1 MQIPSK
7 HLKKIREFFNQ
18 DIGEVVASMDFIKQI
33 PNYLT
38 FVFIAIIVFQLVTV
52 TWKVIFPVNTS
63 PYDLEVTTL
72 TKDGLSYNNLTEDP
86 FANSPNQTLNQTFDI
101 DAPPTSLSLR
111 LYGIR
116 YSDSGKA
123 NAAILGFDP
132 NNQRIYKTND
142 VIADDIVLEYIEPE
156 RVIISRGGITESV
169 TFEKDSVLSKTF
181 TNSLAN
187 KDNTTPKINWID
199 TEIDLVSDMITFQP
213 YFSDGSIKG
222 YQLYPGDDS
231 SLFNQSG
238 LQPGDV
244 LVAVNGLSV
253 RDPSVLKE
261 LSGISD
267 VRLDLV
273 RDEDDLSIT
282 LSLD

>member
-7 HLKKIREFFNQ
+7 HFKKIREFFNQ

-63 PYDLEVTTL
+63 SYALEVTTL

-244 LVAVNGLSV
+244 LVAANGLSV

>member
-7 HLKKIREFFNQ
+7 HLEKIREFFNQ

-63 PYDLEVTTL
+63 SYALEVTTL

>member
-7 HLKKIREFFNQ
+7 HFKKIREFFNQ

-63 PYDLEVTTL
+63 SYALEVTTL

-86 FANSPNQTLNQTFDI
+86 FANSPNQTLNKTFDI

-156 RVIISRGGITESV
+156 RVIISRDGITESV

>member
-1 MQIPSK
+1 MHIPSK
-7 HLKKIREFFNQ
+7 HFKKIREFFNQ
-18 DIGEVVASMDFIKQI
+18 DIDEVIASMDFIKQI

-38 FVFIAIIVFQLVTV
+38 FVFVAIIVFQLVTV
-52 TWKVIFPVNTS
+52 AWKVIFPVNS
-63 PYDLEVTTL
+63 SSYDLEITTL
-72 TKDGLSYNNLTEDP
+72 IKDDLSYNNLAGDP

-116 YSDSGKA
+116 YSESGKA
-123 NAAILGFDP
+123 NAAILGFNP
-132 NNQRIYKTND
+132 NNQMIYKAND

-181 TNSLAN
+181 TNSLVT
-187 KDNTTPKINWID
+187 KDNTAPKINWID
-199 TEIDLVSDMITFQP
+199 TEIDLSSNMITFQP

-261 LSGISD
+261 LSGVND

-273 RDEDDLSIT
+273 RDDDDLSIT

>member
-7 HLKKIREFFNQ
+7 HFKKIREFFNQ

>member
-7 HLKKIREFFNQ
+7 HFKKIREFFNQ
-18 DIGEVVASMDFIKQI
+18 DIGEVVASMDFIRQI

-63 PYDLEVTTL
+63 SYALEVTTL

>member
-7 HLKKIREFFNQ
+7 HFKKIREFFNQ

-63 PYDLEVTTL
+63 SYALEVTTL

-132 NNQRIYKTND
+132 NNQRIYNTND

-261 LSGISD
+261 LSVISD
-267 VRLDLV
+267 VKLDLV

>member
-7 HLKKIREFFNQ
+7 HFKKIREFFNQ

-63 PYDLEVTTL
+63 SYALEVTTL

-253 RDPSVLKE
+253 RDPSVLIE

-267 VRLDLV
+267 GRLVLV

>member
-7 HLKKIREFFNQ
+7 HFKKIREFFNQ

-63 PYDLEVTTL
+63 SYALEVTTL

-273 RDEDDLSIT
+273 RDEYDLSIT

>member
-7 HLKKIREFFNQ
+7 HFKKIREFFNQ

-63 PYDLEVTTL
+63 SYALEVTTL

>member
-63 PYDLEVTTL
+63 SYALEVTTL

>member
-7 HLKKIREFFNQ
+7 HFKKIREFFNQ
-18 DIGEVVASMDFIKQI
+18 DIGVVVASMDFIKQI

-63 PYDLEVTTL
+63 SYALEVTTL

>member
-7 HLKKIREFFNQ
+7 HFKKIREFFNQ

-63 PYDLEVTTL
+63 SYALEVTTL
-72 TKDGLSYNNLTEDP
+72 TKDGLSYNNLTEHP

>member
-1 MQIPSK
+1 
-7 HLKKIREFFNQ
+7 
-18 DIGEVVASMDFIKQI
+18 VVASMDFIKQI

-63 PYDLEVTTL
+63 SYDLEVTTL

>member
-7 HLKKIREFFNQ
+7 HFKKIREFFNQ

-63 PYDLEVTTL
+63 SYALEVTTL

-132 NNQRIYKTND
+132 NNQRIYKKND

>member
-7 HLKKIREFFNQ
+7 HFKKIREFFNQ

-63 PYDLEVTTL
+63 SYALEVTTL
-72 TKDGLSYNNLTEDP
+72 TKDGLSYNNLTEEP

-267 VRLDLV
+267 VKLDLV

>member
-1 MQIPSK
+1 M
-7 HLKKIREFFNQ
+7 
-18 DIGEVVASMDFIKQI
+18 
-33 PNYLT
+33 
-38 FVFIAIIVFQLVTV
+38 
-52 TWKVIFPVNTS
+52 
-63 PYDLEVTTL
+63 
-72 TKDGLSYNNLTEDP
+72 
-86 FANSPNQTLNQTFDI
+86 
-101 DAPPTSLSLR
+101 
-111 LYGIR
+111 
-116 YSDSGKA
+116 
-123 NAAILGFDP
+123 GFDP

>member
-7 HLKKIREFFNQ
+7 HFKKIREFFNQ

-63 PYDLEVTTL
+63 SYDLEVTTL
-72 TKDGLSYNNLTEDP
+72 TKDDLSYNNLTEDP

>member
-7 HLKKIREFFNQ
+7 HFKKIREFFNQ

-63 PYDLEVTTL
+63 SYALEVTTL

-199 TEIDLVSDMITFQP
+199 TEIDLVSDMITFHP

>member
-7 HLKKIREFFNQ
+7 HFKKIREFFNQ

-63 PYDLEVTTL
+63 SYALEVTTL

-267 VRLDLV
+267 VKLDLV

>member
-63 PYDLEVTTL
+63 SYALEVTTL

-86 FANSPNQTLNQTFDI
+86 FAISPNQTLNQTFDI

-267 VRLDLV
+267 VKLDLV